1 MPKMPRAAGNR
12 QLAGDPHHLN
22 TGRRVPQWRR
32 RVLTAQDDRERLR
45 EIQQKVKLLADSL
58 VLSSPPI
65 LALSEEVDRIV
76 NRLMRMDSG
85 RAD

>member
-1 MPKMPRAAGNR
+1 M
-12 QLAGDPHHLN
+12 
-22 TGRRVPQWRR
+22 
-32 RVLTAQDDRERLR
+32 TAQDDRERLR

-76 NRLMRMDSG
+76 NRLMRMDSD